1 MTIKPHIKTF
11 LDLFPIAIFFVAY
24 KVFGIITATFAII
37 ITTLISLAIIYL
49 LEKRIA
55 MAPLVTGVIVT
66 IFGGLTIWF
75 NNEMFLKLKPTIV
88 NLIFAAI
95 LLGGYFI
102 KKGLIKHVLGAA
114 FNLSEEN
121 WRILSLRWGIFFLA
135 MALLNEYVWR
145 NYPTDI
151 WVDFKVFGL
160 ISITMIFAITQSPF
174 IVKHQISEENPDKT
188 ES

>member
-1 MTIKPHIKTF
+1 I
-11 LDLFPIAIFFVAY
+11 FPIAIFFVAY
-24 KVFGIITATFAII
+24 KFFGIRTATFAII
-37 ITTLISLAIIYL
+37 ITTLISLAIIYRI
-49 LEKRIA
+49 EKRIA
-55 MAPLVTGVIVT
+55 IAPLVTGIVVT

-88 NLIFAAI
+88 NLIFSVI
-95 LLGGYFI
+95 LIIGYFM
-102 KKGLIKHVLGAA
+102 KKGLIKHILGAA

-145 NYPTDI
+145 NYTTDI
-151 WVDFKVFGL
+151 WVNFKVFGL
-160 ISITMIFAITQSPF
+160 IGITMIFALTQSPF
-174 IVKHQISEENPDKT
+174 IVKHQISEENPEKT